1 MVLRT
6 SLIFPSWFWVVFL
19 FFALKSSM
27 HWWWWSHEFV
37 HLWQLA
43 SNTTCLSSSN
53 SSSSF
58 FFFFFLPWF
67 LHADLDVGICL
78 ALQLHRDEHVSA
90 LCCELTLE
98 LLQLSVRE
106 HCLALELLRLEL
118 KLGGGRGGGVL
129 KEHWLVSNNLE
140 ERVESFG
147 VEEEKGTTLAPG
159 GGGGVGGG
167 GGGEGCRG
175 GSGHMSGTTKAA
187 AWAVFQHH
195 GGSSGNYNRIYG
207 LAVRRPTRFKV
218 WTLDSIVVA
227 SSSSSSSSA
236 PHSLSLF
243 LSEVLQTHLSWIEN
257 S

>member
-1 MVLRT
+1 
-6 SLIFPSWFWVVFL
+6 VVI
-19 FFALKSSM
+19 
-27 HWWWWSHEFV
+27 
-37 HLWQLA
+37 
-43 SNTTCLSSSN
+43 TTCLSSSN
-53 SSSSF
+53 SSSFFFFF

-67 LHADLDVGICL
+67 LHADLDVGIWCL

-106 HCLALELLRLEL
+106 HCPALELLRLEL
-118 KLGGGRGGGVL
+118 GLGGGRGGVL
-129 KEHWLVSNNLE
+129 KSIDLSPTISRSVQ
-140 ERVESFG
+140 SFG
-147 VEEEKGTTLAPG
+147 VEEEKGTTLAAA
-159 GGGGVGGG
+159 

-195 GGSSGNYNRIYG
+195 GCSSGNYDRIYG

-227 SSSSSSSSA
+227 SS
-236 PHSLSLF
+236 
-243 LSEVLQTHLSWIEN
+243 
-257 S
+257 